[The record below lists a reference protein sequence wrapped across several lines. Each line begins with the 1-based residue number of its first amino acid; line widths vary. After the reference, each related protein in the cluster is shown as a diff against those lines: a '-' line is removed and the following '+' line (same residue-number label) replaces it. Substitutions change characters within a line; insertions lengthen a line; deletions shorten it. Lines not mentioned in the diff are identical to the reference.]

1 MPMTRAQKQAS
12 IESINATLNKADIAL
27 VVHNNGLT
35 VAQMSDLRKKLR
47 DVGADFKISKN
58 RLAKLATKDTKF
70 ESLNDLLTGP
80 SAIATS
86 ADPVSVAK
94 GLVDFAK
101 TNDRLVIIGGAFGDQ
116 KLDVK
121 AIETLAK
128 LPSLNELRAKIVGI
142 LQTPA
147 TRLACVLQAPGGQ
160 VARVIAAHSQKG
172 ESA

>member
-1 MPMTRAQKQAS
+1 MPMTRLQKQES
-12 IESINATLNKADIAL
+12 IESINAKFKTADIAL

-35 VAQMSDLRKKLR
+35 VAQMSELRKKMR
-47 DVGADFKISKN
+47 EVGADFKISKN
-58 RLAKLATKDTKF
+58 RLAKIAAKDTKF
-70 ESLNDLLTGP
+70 ESLTDLLKGP

-101 TNDRLVIIGGAFGDQ
+101 TNDKLVIVGGAFGEQ
-116 KLDVK
+116 KLGVK
-121 AIETLAK
+121 DIESLAK

-147 TRLACVLQAPGGQ
+147 SRIVGVLQAPGGQ
-160 VARVIAAHSQKG
+160 VARVIAAHAKQG
-172 ESA
+172 E